1 MTDNIY
7 EEIPQVG
14 ATFADSINESPDYR
28 ENSFG
33 GCFAIKDQEDTVTPP
48 ADFDLDKLPTS
59 EPYTVGVSTLTP
71 DYLSPQEGVSSV
83 PPYPPFRGPDW
94 PSKGRPALAPFLGQE
109 SQPVFADTITYNF
122 GPVAEEALGCLKG
135 IATLL
140 ETITEALSRVSAI
153 FEEKP
158 KAVVEWGDEKAEEES
173 PKPRVRT
180 KKGAPGRPKRRQPKT
195 KVPQRNKRKTTVLK
209 NTKPKKNAVKV
220 KAKVK
225 PKRR

>member
-33 GCFAIKDQEDTVTPP
+33 GCFAIKEQEDTVTTP
-48 ADFDLDKLPTS
+48 AYFDLDKLPTS
-59 EPYTVGVSTLTP
+59 EPYTVGVS
-71 DYLSPQEGVSSV
+71 SV
-83 PPYPPFRGPDW
+83 PPYPPFPGPDW

-109 SQPVFADTITYNF
+109 SQPIFADTITYNF
-122 GPVAEEALGCLKG
+122 GPVAEEALVCLKG

-140 ETITEALSRVSAI
+140 GTITEALSRVSTI

-195 KVPQRNKRKTTVLK
+195 KVPQRNKRKTAVLK